1 AFDADAGGYVR
12 AEGAGMV
19 LLKPLAEVLRDGDH
33 IHAVIVE
40 TGINQDGQT
49 KGISLPNPD
58 AQFRL
63 LQQVYQRAG
72 VPAEQLSYIE

>member
-1 AFDADAGGYVR
+1 MQFHCF
-12 AEGAGMV
+12 MK
-19 LLKPLAEVLRDGDH
+19 LKAIFFGIIETSEFYKF
-33 IHAVIVE
+33 IIAVIVE

-72 VPAEQLSYIE
+72 VPAEQLSYIEAHGTGT